1 MFSLP
6 KFVVLYPYLPRM
18 ATSAQQP
25 LSSVPKVAVVERF
38 DGNNNIN
45 FIIN

>member
-1 MFSLP
+1 MFSLQ

-18 ATSAQQP
+18 ANSAQQP
-25 LSSVPKVAVVERF
+25 L